1 MSKQPDYT
9 FFTDRDLGKQFPDTL
24 IKAGIK
30 VEKHGD
36 HFIDN
41 AKDEEW
47 LAEIGKRGW
56 YALTHNRRIRYTPN
70 EKNAVKKFRVGLFV
84 LVGKLPFL
92 KLAENFV
99 LTLPKIQKFIDKN
112 PRPFIAKIYRSHK
125 ENISG
130 SVQIWESFH

>member
-1 MSKQPDYT
+1 MSKQPDYI
-9 FFTDRDLGKQFPDTL
+9 FFTDRNLGKQFPNTL

-36 HFIDN
+36 HFKDN

-56 YALTHNRRIRYTPN
+56 YIITHDRRIRYKPN
-70 EKNAVKKFRVGLFV
+70 EKNAVKKFQVGLFV
-84 LVGKLPFL
+84 LVGKLPFS
-92 KLAENFV
+92 KLSENFI

-112 PRPFIAKIYRSHK
+112 SRPFIYP
-125 ENISG
+125 
-130 SVQIWESFH
+130 